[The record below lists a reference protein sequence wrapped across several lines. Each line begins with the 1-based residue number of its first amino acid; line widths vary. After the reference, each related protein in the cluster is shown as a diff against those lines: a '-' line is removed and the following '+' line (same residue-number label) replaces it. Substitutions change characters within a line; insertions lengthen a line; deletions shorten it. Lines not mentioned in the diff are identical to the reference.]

1 MYWVMN
7 SFTPSDIDALRQKGL
22 SYTEIGAQFGITK
35 DAARGLHSRW
45 LRRVQNDASSTLASL
60 RAESSNATWG
70 DDVVDPAVRTVE
82 PGPGRPGNPPRYVG
96 FDIGYFDL
104 EASGLVGTYGR
115 LHLGACAH
123 VDGSVWEARIDDPKY
138 RNKRRPS
145 DDGSLAVAIRDH
157 LETHDII
164 VSWNGKRS
172 YSAQGR
178 GGFDV
183 PMLNA
188 RLLNVGERLMDR
200 FIEHLDLLKEAR
212 KHLQLHSYR
221 LAAVQEF
228 LELQEEK
235 NAILPAVWHRA
246 MDYDKDALDYVAD
259 HCRRDV
265 LVLRE
270 VFEAFRRAKLL
281 RRASR

>member
-1 MYWVMN
+1 MELL
-7 SFTPSDIDALRQKGL
+7 TPERIEALYQGGQGL
-22 SYTEIGAQFGITK
+22 SYSEIGAQYGETK
-35 DAARGLHSRW
+35 DQVRGRHVRW
-45 LRRVQNDASSTLASL
+45 LGRVADDASRLP
-60 RAESSNATWG
+60 RA
-70 DDVVDPAVRTVE
+70 VVARAGAGAPRRSRVADKAPLSAE
-82 PGPGRPGNPPRYVG
+82 GRPGYVG
-96 FDIGYFDL
+96 FDIGFLDL

-123 VDGSVWEARIDDPKY
+123 VDGSVWEARIDDPRY
-138 RNKRRPS
+138 RNKKRPS
-145 DDGSLAVAIRDH
+145 DDGKLAVALRDH
-157 LETHDII
+157 FETHDIL

-172 YSAQGR
+172 YSTQGR

-188 RLLNVGERLMDR
+188 RLLNVSERLLDR
-200 FIEHLDLLKEAR
+200 FIEHIDLLKEAR

-235 NAILPAVWHRA
+235 NAILPAIWHRA
-246 MDYDKDALDYVAD
+246 MDYDKEALDYVAD

-270 VFEAFRRAKLL
+270 VFEAFRKAKLL